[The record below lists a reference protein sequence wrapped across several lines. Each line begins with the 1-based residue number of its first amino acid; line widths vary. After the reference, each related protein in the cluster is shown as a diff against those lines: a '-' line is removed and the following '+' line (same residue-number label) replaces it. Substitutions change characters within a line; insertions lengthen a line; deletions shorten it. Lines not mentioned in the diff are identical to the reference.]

1 MPLSGPCHT
10 APLLPA
16 SQNNRISS
24 LPFAA
29 PIRAERTESIIV
41 SAEPELAK
49 DLPSCET
56 RCFFVHL
63 SEPFQQEMN
72 MQSQETDSVT
82 DPSPPQKPR
91 RRVIQNTL
99 FSILIK
105 AQSVA
110 FSYTTTRLLLHT
122 MAVEDYGLYSVLFTG
137 ILLNFHSVAGLG
149 IPNLF
154 IRFIP
159 ELAYQSRFRAIAR
172 LFRTATF
179 LQIASGILLLGI
191 AFIFAPQLAE
201 LIKFPGREVILRI
214 FLVGALAYL
223 VQANVMLLL
232 SGLFKQR
239 IIFVVIF
246 GYNLIRLAAIF
257 YVTQYDYSLQAVT
270 IVEVI
275 ALIASLILYLGAY
288 RQVFHPLV
296 VQDPNRDEPSP
307 WRRFAR
313 YSGLSCLSEIS
324 VILVMEATDLLL
336 VTGILGGIV
345 VGYYGVADR
354 VTSMVRNLLPNM
366 MLKSV
371 IEPLFFSEYGSSK
384 TGSVNFGFN
393 LLAKTLFFMALPVG
407 LWLALMAEPVIVHLF
422 EPRYAQAA
430 RVVSVM
436 ALFIAIAGLQM
447 PLALTLQNAER
458 IDLIIYS
465 KVAGVLK
472 ILIGLWL
479 VPKWGVMAMVW
490 ISGLTALL
498 HNAILYTFI
507 VTKLKIRAD
516 LVGLL
521 RISINGILSAL
532 LFLLIRGIFTGLI
545 GVFLS
550 VLCFAAIY
558 LGLNVLHKTFR
569 QDERMFIN
577 KYLAHPLWKF

>member
-1 MPLSGPCHT
+1 MPNQADSPTNH
-10 APLLPA
+10 PD
-16 SQNNRISS
+16 
-24 LPFAA
+24 
-29 PIRAERTESIIV
+29 
-41 SAEPELAK
+41 EP
-49 DLPSCET
+49 
-56 RCFFVHL
+56 R
-63 SEPFQQEMN
+63 
-72 MQSQETDSVT
+72 
-82 DPSPPQKPR
+82 PR

-105 AQSVA
+105 AQAVV
-110 FSYTTTRLLLHT
+110 FSYITTRLLLHT
-122 MAVEDYGLYSVLFTG
+122 MAVEEYGLYSVLFTG
-137 ILLNFHSVAGLG
+137 VLLNFHYVAGLG

-159 ELAYQSRFRAIAR
+159 ELAYKSRYRAIAR

-179 LQIASGILLLGI
+179 LQIAASVLLLGI
-191 AFIFAPQLAE
+191 AFIFAPELAV

-223 VQANVMLLL
+223 VQENVMLLL

-239 IIFVVIF
+239 VIF
-246 GYNLIRLAAIF
+246 GVIFGCNCIRLGAIF
-257 YVTQYDYSLQAVT
+257 YVTQFAYSLRAVT
-270 IVEVI
+270 VVEVI
-275 ALIASLILYLGAY
+275 ALIASLILYFEAY
-288 RQVFHPLV
+288 HRTFHPLV
-296 VQDPNRDEPSP
+296 VQDQNRDEPSP

-313 YSGLSCLSEIS
+313 YTGLSYLDGIG
-324 VILVMEATDLLL
+324 VIFVIQATDLLL

-354 VTSMVRNLLPNM
+354 VTTMVRNLLPNM
-366 MLKSV
+366 TLKSV

-384 TGSVNFGFN
+384 TESVHFGFS
-393 LLAKTLFFMALPVG
+393 LLAKTLFFISLPVG

-422 EPRYAQAA
+422 EPRYAEAA
-430 RVVSVM
+430 GIVSVM
-436 ALFIAIAGLQM
+436 ALFVPIAGLLM

-458 IDLIIYS
+458 IDLIIYA

-490 ISGLTALL
+490 ISGLTTLL
-498 HNAILYTFI
+498 HDAILYTFI
-507 VTKLKIRAD
+507 ATKLKIRAD

-521 RISINGILSAL
+521 RLSINGILTAL
-532 LFLLIRGIFTGLI
+532 LFLLIRDIFTGLP

-558 LGLNVLHKTFR
+558 LALNVLHKTFR
-569 QDERMFIN
+569 PDERAFIN
-577 KYLAHPLWKF
+577 KHLPYPLWKF

>member
-1 MPLSGPCHT
+1 MP
-10 APLLPA
+10 A
-16 SQNNRISS
+16 Q
-24 LPFAA
+24 
-29 PIRAERTESIIV
+29 
-41 SAEPELAK
+41 
-49 DLPSCET
+49 
-56 RCFFVHL
+56 
-63 SEPFQQEMN
+63 
-72 MQSQETDSVT
+72 TDSPT
-82 DPSPPQKPR
+82 NLPDEPRPR

-105 AQSVA
+105 AQAVA
-110 FSYTTTRLLLHT
+110 FSYITTRLLLHT

-149 IPNLF
+149 IPNLL

-179 LQIASGILLLGI
+179 LQIAASILLLGI
-191 AFIFAPQLAE
+191 AFIFAPELAE
-201 LIKFPGREVILRI
+201 LLKFPGRETILRI

-223 VQANVMLLL
+223 VQENVMLLL

-239 IIFVVIF
+239 IIFLVIF

-257 YVTQYDYSLQAVT
+257 YVTQYDYSLKAVT

-275 ALIASLILYLGAY
+275 ALICSLVLYFGAY
-288 RQVFHPLV
+288 RRVFHPLV

-324 VILVMEATDLLL
+324 VILVMQATDLLL

-354 VTSMVRNLLPNM
+354 VTTMLRNLLPNM

-384 TGSVNFGFN
+384 AESVQFGFN
-393 LLAKTLFFMALPVG
+393 LLTKALFFIALPVG

-422 EPRYAQAA
+422 EPRYAEAA
-430 RVVSVM
+430 GIVSVM
-436 ALFIAIAGLQM
+436 ALFMAIAGMQM
-447 PLALTLQNAER
+447 PLAMTLQNAER
-458 IDLIIYS
+458 IDLILYS
-465 KVAGVLK
+465 KVAGAVKL
-472 ILIGLWL
+472 LLGLWL
-479 VPKWGVMAMVW
+479 IPKWGVMAMVW

-498 HNAILYTFI
+498 HNTVLYAFI

-516 LVGLL
+516 LLGLL
-521 RISINGILSAL
+521 RLSINGILTAL
-532 LFLLIRGIFTGLI
+532 LFLLIRDFFKGLV

-550 VLCFAAIY
+550 VLCFGAIY
-558 LGLNVLHKTFR
+558 LAFNILHKAFHP
-569 QDERMFIN
+569 DERAFVN
-577 KYLAHPLWKF
+577 KHLPYPLWKF